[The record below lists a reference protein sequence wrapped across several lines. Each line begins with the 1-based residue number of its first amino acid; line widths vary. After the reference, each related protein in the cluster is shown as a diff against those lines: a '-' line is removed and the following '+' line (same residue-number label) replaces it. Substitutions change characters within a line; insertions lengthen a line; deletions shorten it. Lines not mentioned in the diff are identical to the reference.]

1 MLSRSFWMAVWLM
14 VSLKT
19 QTLGPKAATFAPG
32 QIDASAPAAWDGA
45 AANPAAAASAATTM
59 AGRRSR
65 LAVKPLV
72 ILFISVTFAPQTL
85 LRASPQGV
93 LRLAGHSLAMRH
105 ATVSKASPDADQGH
119 PGGKRRP
126 SFRELGGVR
135 TRLRGRFPLR
145 YPGNDIGS

>member
-85 LRASPQGV
+85 LRASPK
-93 LRLAGHSLAMRH
+93 
-105 ATVSKASPDADQGH
+105 VS
-119 PGGKRRP
+119 
-126 SFRELGGVR
+126 
-135 TRLRGRFPLR
+135 
-145 YPGNDIGS
+145 